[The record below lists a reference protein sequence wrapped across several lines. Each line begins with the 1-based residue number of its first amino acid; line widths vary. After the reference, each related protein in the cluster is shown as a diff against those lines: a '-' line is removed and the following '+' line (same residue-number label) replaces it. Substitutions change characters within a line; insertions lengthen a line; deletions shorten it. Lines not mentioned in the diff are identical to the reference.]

1 MVYLTNPI
9 CRNGRAAS
17 MRRMEAHRATP
28 SVATGIQNA
37 HTLRGETRRG
47 CWLALGL
54 KFPLQVSQ
62 VKKRN
67 EDSMSTKHEVAVE
80 LAGGK
85 RLVFE
90 TGRIA
95 KQASGAALVT
105 TGETVVLATAVAS
118 PDPREGI
125 DFFPLT
131 VDYRE
136 YTYAGGRIPGGF
148 IKREGRPSEKEIL
161 TARQID
167 RPIRPLFPDGFR
179 NETQVIALVFSA
191 DKENDPDVVAINAAS
206 AALALSDI
214 PFSATVGAVRVG
226 RIDGEFVI
234 NPTYAERA
242 STTVNIMVVG
252 HKDGIVMIESGAKE
266 ETEDVVLAAIE
277 FAHVEIKKIVA
288 AIEEL
293 VAKAGK
299 PKRAFTAPEFDEAYY
314 AELKA
319 KVGDRLKD
327 AQDTKKHGKTESY
340 ALIKKIKDELATGL
354 AADDPTAKKKLATYY
369 EHLVER
375 LFREQV
381 TKDRIRP
388 DRRAFDEIRAISIET
403 RVLPRTHGSA
413 LFTRGE
419 TQALVTATLG
429 TNDDG
434 QRLESYE
441 GEQRK
446 NFMLHYNF
454 PPFSVGETGRMSGVG
469 RREIGHGALAER
481 AISAV
486 LPSVDESPYSIRVV
500 SDILESNG
508 SSSMASVCGA
518 SLALFDA
525 GIALK
530 GAVAGVAMGL
540 VKEGDDYAILTDIA
554 GAEDHYGD
562 MDFKVAGTR
571 KGITALQMDI
581 KIGGLTRQILEQ
593 AMEQARRGRLFLLD
607 KMDEA
612 LDGPHQER
620 SQYAP
625 RIETVMIPTDKIRDL
640 IGKGGATIRG
650 IVEQTG
656 AKIDVDDTGRVSV
669 ASSDA
674 DGLKKAL
681 AMINDI
687 TAVPEIGKTYLGKV
701 VRLAEFG
708 AFVELFPGTDGL
720 LHISEIAEHRVKEV
734 KDELRE
740 GDQVMVKV
748 LAIEGNRIKLSRK
761 ALIKEQRAKLAQ
773 SAPAAETEEATSD
786 SPAVTPPAR
795 PRNEFDERQ
804 PQSNQSTIL
813 IEGGD
818 DFDEDEG
825 EEIDEE
831 NEPNFNRVE
840 GAPVPV
846 GAAPAG
852 GARPPAG
859 ANNRRRRRRRGGR
872 GPGGGQN

>member
-1 MVYLTNPI
+1 
-9 CRNGRAAS
+9 
-17 MRRMEAHRATP
+17 
-28 SVATGIQNA
+28 
-37 HTLRGETRRG
+37 
-47 CWLALGL
+47 
-54 KFPLQVSQ
+54 
-62 VKKRN
+62 
-67 EDSMSTKHEVAVE
+67 MSTKHEVAVE

-90 TGRIA
+90 TGRMA
-95 KQASGAALVT
+95 KQASGAALVS
-105 TGETVVLATAVAS
+105 TGETVVLSTAVAS

-191 DKENDPDVVAINAAS
+191 DKENDPDVIAINAA
-206 AALALSDI
+206 AAAVALSDI
-214 PFSATVGAVRVG
+214 PFSATVAAVRVG
-226 RIDGEFVI
+226 RVNGEFVV

-242 STTVNIMVVG
+242 LTTLNIMVVG

-266 ETEDVVLAAIE
+266 ETEEVILAAIE
-277 FAHVEIKKIVA
+277 FAHAEIQKIVA
-288 AIEEL
+288 TIDEL

-299 PKRAFTAPEFDEAYY
+299 PKRTFTTPEVDETYY
-314 AELKA
+314 NDLKA
-319 KVGDRLKD
+319 KIGDRLKD
-327 AQDTKKHGKTESY
+327 ALDTKAHGKTESY
-340 ALIKKIKDELATGL
+340 SLIKQIKDELAAAL
-354 AADDPTAKKKLATYY
+354 PADDPNAKKKLAHYY
-369 EHLVER
+369 ELLRER
-375 LFREQV
+375 IFREQV

-388 DRRAFDEIRAISIET
+388 DRRAFDEIRPISIET
-403 RVLPRTHGSA
+403 GVLPRTHGSA

-429 TNDDG
+429 TMDDG

-454 PPFSVGETGRMSGVG
+454 PPFSVGETGRMTGVG
-469 RREIGHGALAER
+469 RREVGHGALAER

-486 LPSVDESPYSIRVV
+486 LPGPDESPYSMRVV

-518 SLALFDA
+518 SLALFDS

-581 KIGGLTRQILEQ
+581 KIGGLTRQILSE

-607 KMDEA
+607 KMDAA
-612 LDGPHQER
+612 LDGPRHER

-625 RIETVMIPTDKIRDL
+625 RIETLQIPVEKIRDL

-656 AKIDVDDTGRVSV
+656 AKIDVDDTGKVSV
-669 ASSDA
+669 ASSDG
-674 DGLKKAL
+674 DGLKRAL
-681 AMINDI
+681 AMINDV

-708 AFVELFPGTDGL
+708 AFVEIFPGTDGL
-720 LHISEIAEHRVKEV
+720 LHISEIAEHRVKDV

-748 LAIEGNRIKLSRK
+748 LALEGNRIKLSRK
-761 ALIKEQRAKLAQ
+761 ALIKEQKAKLAQ
-773 SAPAAETEEATSD
+773 SAPQEDGGETESAPRETAPREPA
-786 SPAVTPPAR
+786 PAVQR
-795 PRNEFDERQ
+795 PRHEFDERQ
-804 PQSNQSTIL
+804 PTSNQSTIL

-818 DFDEDEG
+818 DFDEEGG
-825 EEIDEE
+825 EEFDETT
-831 NEPNFNRVE
+831 EPNFNRAD
-840 GAPVPV
+840 GAP
-846 GAAPAG
+846 APAG
-852 GARPPAG
+852 GAQPSTGGGRPPQNN
-859 ANNRRRRRRRGGR
+859 NNRRRRRRRPSGGSGPR
-872 GPGGGQN
+872 GN

>member
-1 MVYLTNPI
+1 
-9 CRNGRAAS
+9 
-17 MRRMEAHRATP
+17 
-28 SVATGIQNA
+28 
-37 HTLRGETRRG
+37 
-47 CWLALGL
+47 
-54 KFPLQVSQ
+54 
-62 VKKRN
+62 
-67 EDSMSTKHEVAVE
+67 MSTKHEVAVE

-90 TGRIA
+90 TGRMA
-95 KQASGAALVT
+95 KQANGAVLVT
-105 TGETVVLATAVAS
+105 TGETVVLASAVAS

-161 TARQID
+161 TARMID

-179 NETQVIALVFSA
+179 YETQVIALVFSA
-191 DKENDPDVVAINAAS
+191 DKENDPDVAAINAAA
-206 AALALSDI
+206 AALAVSDI
-214 PFSATVGAVRVG
+214 PFGETVGAVRVG
-226 RIDGEFVI
+226 RVNGEFVV

-242 STTVNIMVVG
+242 ATTVNIMVVG

-266 ETEDVVLAAIE
+266 ETEEVVLAAIE
-277 FAHVEIKKIVA
+277 FAHEEIRKIVG

-293 VAKAGK
+293 AAKAGK
-299 PKRAFTAPEFDEAYY
+299 TKKPFTPPEFDEAYY
-314 AELKA
+314 DELKT
-319 KVGDRLKD
+319 KIGERLRE
-327 AQDTKKHGKTESY
+327 ALDTKTHEKLESY
-340 ALIKKIKDELATGL
+340 GLIKKLQDELAAEL
-354 AADDPTAKKKLATYY
+354 PADDPNAKKKLAHYY
-369 EHLVER
+369 ELLRER

-388 DRRAFDEIRAISIET
+388 DRRAFDEIRPITIET
-403 RVLPRTHGSA
+403 GVLPRTHGSA

-429 TNDDG
+429 TMDES

-446 NFMLHYNF
+446 SFMLHYNF

-469 RREIGHGALAER
+469 RREVGHGALAER
-481 AISAV
+481 AIAAV
-486 LPSVDESPYSIRVV
+486 MPPADESLYSIRIV

-525 GIALK
+525 GIALT

-581 KIGGLTRQILEQ
+581 KIGGLTREILEQ

-607 KMDEA
+607 KMDA
-612 LDGPHQER
+612 AIPGPRVER
-620 SQYAP
+620 SKYAP
-625 RIETVMIPTDKIRDL
+625 RIETVHIPTDKIRDL
-640 IGKGGATIRG
+640 IGKGGATIRS

-656 AKIDVDDTGRVSV
+656 AKIDVDDSGKVSV
-669 ASSDA
+669 ASA
-674 DGLKKAL
+674 DVEGLKKAL

-687 TAVPEIGKTYLGKV
+687 TAVPEIGKVYLGKV
-701 VRLAEFG
+701 VRIAEFG

-761 ALIKEQRAKLAQ
+761 ALIREQKAKLAQ
-773 SAPAAETEEATSD
+773 AAPAEAVETAAPAPAA
-786 SPAVTPPAR
+786 PASA
-795 PRNEFDERQ
+795 PRSVAPRHEFDERQ
-804 PQSNQSTIL
+804 PASNQSTIL
-813 IEGGD
+813 IEGGE
-818 DFDEDEG
+818 FDEEPASEIN
-825 EEIDEE
+825 EES
-831 NEPNFNRVE
+831 EPNFNRVDR
-840 GAPVPV
+840 
-846 GAAPAG
+846 APAHG
-852 GARPPAG
+852 GQHFGGGRPPTG
-859 ANNRRRRRRRGGR
+859 GSRRRRRRGRGR
-872 GPGGGQN
+872 GPGGSQG

>member
-1 MVYLTNPI
+1 
-9 CRNGRAAS
+9 
-17 MRRMEAHRATP
+17 
-28 SVATGIQNA
+28 
-37 HTLRGETRRG
+37 
-47 CWLALGL
+47 
-54 KFPLQVSQ
+54 
-62 VKKRN
+62 
-67 EDSMSTKHEVAVE
+67 MSKHEVAVE

-90 TGRIA
+90 TGRMA

-118 PDPREGI
+118 PEAREGI

-161 TARQID
+161 TCRQID

-191 DKENDPDVVAINAAS
+191 DKENDPDVVGINAA
-206 AALALSDI
+206 ACALALSDI

-226 RIDGEFVI
+226 RVEGEFVI
-234 NPTYAERA
+234 NPTYSERA
-242 STTVNIMVVG
+242 ATTINIMVVG

-266 ETEDVVLAAIE
+266 ESEETILAAIE
-277 FAHVEIKKIVA
+277 FGHTEIKKIVA
-288 AIEEL
+288 GIDEL
-293 VAKAGK
+293 VKLAGK
-299 PKRAFTAPEFDEAYY
+299 PKRAFVAPEFDQAYFD
-314 AELKA
+314 ELKA
-319 KVGDRLKD
+319 KIEVRLKD
-327 AQDTKKHGKTESY
+327 ALDTKVHDKLESQDLVK
-340 ALIKKIKDELATGL
+340 AIKDELAAAL
-354 AADDPTAKKKLATYY
+354 PADDPNAKKKLSHYY
-369 EHLVER
+369 EKLREQI
-375 LFREQV
+375 FRQQV

-388 DRRAFDEIRAISIET
+388 DRREFDQIRQITIEHS
-403 RVLPRTHGSA
+403 VLPRTHGSA

-429 TNDDG
+429 TADEG

-441 GEQRK
+441 GEK
-446 NFMLHYNF
+446 KKPFMLHYNF
-454 PPFSVGETGRMSGVG
+454 PPFCVGETGRMGGTG
-469 RREIGHGALAER
+469 RREVGHGALAER

-486 LPSVDESPYSIRVV
+486 LPSPEESPYTIRIV

-508 SSSMASVCGA
+508 SSSMATVCGS

-581 KIGGLTRQILEQ
+581 KIGGLTREILQQ
-593 AMEQARRGRLFLLD
+593 AMEQARRGRIFLLD
-607 KMDEA
+607 KMDA
-612 LDGPHQER
+612 VLDGPRTER
-620 SQYAP
+620 SAYAP

-650 IVEQTG
+650 IVESTG
-656 AKIDVDDTGRVSV
+656 AKIDVDDTGKVNVSSCDV
-669 ASSDA
+669 E
-674 DGLKKAL
+674 GLKKAL
-681 AMINDI
+681 EIIGNL
-687 TAVPEIGKTYLGKV
+687 TAVPEIGKVYLGKV

-734 KDELRE
+734 KDELSE
-740 GDQVMVKV
+740 GDQIMVKV

-761 ALIKEQRAKLAQ
+761 ALIREQKAKLGLVSSATAEGGEAE
-773 SAPAAETEEATSD
+773 SSESSAAPAYT
-786 SPAVTPPAR
+786 PAPSK
-795 PRNEFDERQ
+795 PRHEFDERQ
-804 PQSNQSTIL
+804 PKSNQSTIL

-818 DFDEDEG
+818 DFDEEDG
-825 EEIDEE
+825 VEIDEE

-840 GAPVPV
+840 GAPVLV
-846 GAAPAG
+846 GQSAGAPG
-852 GARPPAG
+852 GGRPPAG
-859 ANNRRRRRRRGGR
+859 NNKNRRRRRRPGGPGGGR
-872 GPGGGQN
+872 GPGGGQ